1 MGVEIYTVPSST
13 ISRAH
18 DRSARHRDRESRYRS
33 SSRSP
38 TRGRSRSP
46 TEKRRSP
53 SRSRSRERNESRS
66 PSPGWGSRNFDDHE
80 SENFDR
86 WLERRKRKRSRLRL
100 VNIWGRS
107 PSPPRLKSKKRKA
120 EKEEEIFG
128 PKFEARTQ
136 TETPSVNEK
145 ELAETTSQD
154 VNLSVNTADEG
165 SEYEYEEVTY
175 IEPIPEKS
183 KEEIPDIFGSGKKG
197 NDDSNAPNIVGPV
210 PLPKV
215 SNVSYGGALLPGEG
229 DAMARYVLENK
240 RIPRRGEVG
249 LTSDEIEKFEDLG
262 YVMSGSRHKRM
273 NAVRIRKENQVYSAE
288 EKRALAMFN
297 YEEKAKKENKILADF
312 REMVGTKLHG
322 KTQDRNPFSK

>member
-1 MGVEIYTVPSST
+1 M
-13 ISRAH
+13 
-18 DRSARHRDRESRYRS
+18 
-33 SSRSP
+33 
-38 TRGRSRSP
+38 
-46 TEKRRSP
+46 
-53 SRSRSRERNESRS
+53 SRS
-66 PSPGWGSRNFDDHE
+66 PSPAPGRSAYDQQSE
-80 SENFDR
+80 SFDR
-86 WLERRKRKRSRLRL
+86 YLESRKRKRSRLRL

-107 PSPPRLKSKKRKA
+107 PSPPRPKRKRKA
-120 EKEEEIFG
+120 EKEEPQRPQPEEEAR
-128 PKFEARTQ
+128 FEAPLPDENASNEDNEGQQ
-136 TETPSVNEK
+136 T
-145 ELAETTSQD
+145 TTNQD
-154 VNLSVNTADEG
+154 
-165 SEYEYEEVTY
+165 EYEEYEEVTFVD
-175 IEPIPEKS
+175 PPSEKAS
-183 KEEIPDIFGSGKKG
+183 KESIPDIFALGKKG
-197 NDDSNAPNIVGPV
+197 SEEPSTLNVIGPV

-322 KTQDRNPFSK
+322 KTQERNPFGK

>member
-1 MGVEIYTVPSST
+1 
-13 ISRAH
+13 
-18 DRSARHRDRESRYRS
+18 
-33 SSRSP
+33 
-38 TRGRSRSP
+38 
-46 TEKRRSP
+46 
-53 SRSRSRERNESRS
+53 
-66 PSPGWGSRNFDDHE
+66 
-80 SENFDR
+80 
-86 WLERRKRKRSRLRL
+86 LRV

-107 PSPPRLKSKKRKA
+107 PSPPRQKKKKQKV
-120 EKEEEIFG
+120 EKEEETIG
-128 PKFEARTQ
+128 PKFEQPDQ
-136 TETPSVNEK
+136 TEPSTVSEK
-145 ELAETTSQD
+145 SQTENFYQD
-154 VNLSVNTADEG
+154 RSSTRDTNQEE
-165 SEYEYEEVTY
+165 SEEEYEEITY
-175 IEPIPEKS
+175 TEAPQEKI
-183 KEEIPDIFGSGKKG
+183 KEEIPDIFASGKKTSE
-197 NDDSNAPNIVGPV
+197 DSIPSNVVGPV

-215 SNVSYGGALLPGEG
+215 SSVSYGGALLPGEG

-322 KTQDRNPFSK
+322 KSHERNPFNK